1 MNNTET
7 IKVTLVK
14 SLIGCI
20 KAHKACASGLGLR
33 RIGQTIT
40 VKPTKENL
48 GMLNKINYM
57 IRYEG

>member
-1 MNNTET
+1 MSSNAEV
-7 IKVTLVK
+7 KVTLVK

-20 KAHKACASGLGLR
+20 KSHKACASGLGLR

-40 VKPTKENL
+40 VKSTKENL

-57 IRYEG
+57 IKYEG